1 VKKKRKIA
9 GRFSR
14 GYSGAWCRVC
24 ARLNANFPTVSIL
37 HPTGPQGRNSIF
49 QRWPPPNP
57 RWASRPR
64 ATPLHNRKKRARART
79 HTYRIRAYY
88 DDIRHRDTLCPRKF
102 LNARRWSR
110 SRSVFRTVS
119 LSISTPDGEHSRAHR
134 THVRTRAYV
143 KPRLKFRLLDP
154 R

>member
-1 VKKKRKIA
+1 MRKHA
-9 GRFSR
+9 ERFSR
-14 GYSGAWCRVC
+14 GYSGAWCRVR

-49 QRWPPPNP
+49 QRWPPPIP

-64 ATPLHNRKKRARART
+64 ATPLWKTIARART
-79 HTYRIRAYY
+79 CYRIRRY
-88 DDIRHRDTLCPRKF
+88 IRHRNTLCPRKF
-102 LNARRWSR
+102 PNVRRRIERRREEGGDLCFSQSSITTPGEYTFPYVCAR
-110 SRSVFRTVS
+110 
-119 LSISTPDGEHSRAHR
+119 IH
-134 THVRTRAYV
+134 TRAYV

>member
-1 VKKKRKIA
+1 MRE
-9 GRFSR
+9 RSR
-14 GYSGAWCRVC
+14 EDFPGDIPGAWCRVR

-64 ATPLHNRKKRARART
+64 ATPSHNRKKRART
-79 HTYRIRAYY
+79 HTYRIRVF

-110 SRSVFRTVS
+110 GRPATVFRTVS
-119 LSISTPDGEHSRAHR
+119 HRLGLPRHPVANIRAR
-134 THVRTRAYV
+134 TYTRAYV